1 MECALDNAIVA
12 DCPPPS
18 TPGPPLLAPSVETLE
33 SPLPAPRAVRRLSMG
48 DQQAADSTPGRS
60 PSPPRP
66 ASPAAEEPPAS
77 PEVYCSQYRMEEYE
91 RQNGPLPGRDKV
103 GGWLRDVR
111 AAYESDGP
119 SFYPSPPAAPHK
131 DQYVSDSENGRP
143 RRRRRRSP
151 PVTRI
156 KDGVL
161 YVHKEYQGQLPLC
174 YYDTGLREGGQH
186 DGYACFDMR
195 DLQWARRVRF
205 HIERMRDP

>member
-1 MECALDNAIVA
+1 MERALDNAIVT
-12 DCPPPS
+12 DCPSPS
-18 TPGPPLLAPSVETLE
+18 TPGPPLLSPVVTLE
-33 SPLPAPRAVRRLSMG
+33 DPPPAPRAVRRLSMG
-48 DQQAADSTPGRS
+48 DQQAASSTPGRS
-60 PSPPRP
+60 PSPPLP

-91 RQNGPLPGRDKV
+91 RQNGPLPGHDKV

-143 RRRRRRSP
+143 RRRRQRSP

-174 YYDTGLREGGQH
+174 YYDTGLRENGQH

>member
-1 MECALDNAIVA
+1 
-12 DCPPPS
+12 
-18 TPGPPLLAPSVETLE
+18 
-33 SPLPAPRAVRRLSMG
+33 
-48 DQQAADSTPGRS
+48 
-60 PSPPRP
+60 
-66 ASPAAEEPPAS
+66 
-77 PEVYCSQYRMEEYE
+77 MEEYE
-91 RQNGPLPGRDKV
+91 RQNGPLPGHDKV